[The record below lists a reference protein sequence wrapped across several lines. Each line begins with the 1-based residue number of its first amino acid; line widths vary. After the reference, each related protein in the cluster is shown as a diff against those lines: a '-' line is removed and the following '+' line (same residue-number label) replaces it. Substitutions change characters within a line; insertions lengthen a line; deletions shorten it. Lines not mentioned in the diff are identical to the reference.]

1 MSLAYTTVES
11 IMDNVRKV
19 SVDSTASV
27 TEAAASILKGEK
39 GAVVVLEKKR
49 AVGILT
55 ERDILEKVIIPQRD
69 PAGTSVGD
77 VMSAPLVTIESDTS
91 LSKAIA
97 LMSEKSIRRLLITK
111 KGRVKGIVTQRDILL
126 KLMELFKYLL
136 MYSG

>member
-1 MSLAYTTVES
+1 
-11 IMDNVRKV
+11 MDDVRKV

-27 TEAAASILKGEK
+27 TEAAASILKGGK

-55 ERDILEKVIIPQRD
+55 ERDILEKVITLRRD
-69 PAGTSVGD
+69 PAKTSVGD
-77 VMSAPLVTIESDTS
+77 VMSAPLITIESDTS

-97 LMSEKSIRRLLITK
+97 MMSKKGIRRLLITK
-111 KGRVKGIVTQRDILL
+111 KGKVEGIVTQRDILL

>member
-1 MSLAYTTVES
+1 MAYTTVEG
-11 IMDNVRKV
+11 IMDDVRKV

-27 TEAAASILKGEK
+27 AEAAASILKGEK

-55 ERDILEKVIIPQRD
+55 ERDILEKVITLRRD
-69 PAGTSVGD
+69 PAKTSVGD
-77 VMSAPLVTIESDTS
+77 VMSAPLITIESDTS

-97 LMSEKSIRRLLITK
+97 IMSKKGIRRLLITK
-111 KGRVKGIVTQRDILL
+111 KGKVEGIVTQRDILL

>member
-1 MSLAYTTVES
+1 
-11 IMDNVRKV
+11 MDDVRKV

-27 TEAAASILKGEK
+27 AEAAASILKGEK

-55 ERDILEKVIIPQRD
+55 ERDILEKVITLRRD
-69 PAGTSVGD
+69 PAKTSVGD
-77 VMSAPLVTIESDTS
+77 VMSAPLITIESDTS

-97 LMSEKSIRRLLITK
+97 IMSKKGIRRLLITK
-111 KGRVKGIVTQRDILL
+111 KGKVEGIVTQRDILL